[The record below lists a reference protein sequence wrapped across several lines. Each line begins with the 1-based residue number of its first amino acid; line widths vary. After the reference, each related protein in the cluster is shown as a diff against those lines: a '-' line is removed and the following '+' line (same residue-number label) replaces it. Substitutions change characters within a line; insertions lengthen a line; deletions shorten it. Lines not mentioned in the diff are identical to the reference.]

1 MPVEKILIL
10 GGTAEA
16 ADVAARLVAQG
27 SAEVTTSLAGRTKE
41 PAPLAGA
48 VRIGGFGGV
57 EGLAAYLRANGISKV
72 IDATHP
78 FATRISQNA
87 QAACALANVPL
98 EVVRRSVWA
107 REPGDRW
114 VEVDTLDA
122 AAEALPVGATVF
134 LALGRQYIAAFAGR
148 TDCRFV
154 IRMID
159 PPGDPLPLR
168 DAVLVLGKAS
178 PDPDE
183 ERALFEAHSIT
194 CLVARNSGG
203 AAGYG
208 KIAAARHMG
217 MDVVM
222 VARPTP

>member
-1 MPVEKILIL
+1 MPIEKILIL

-16 ADVAARLVAQG
+16 AELAARLVAQG
-27 SAEVTTSLAGRTKE
+27 GAEVTTSLAGRTKE

-57 EGLAAYLRANGISKV
+57 EGLAAYLSANGISRV

-98 EVVRRSVWA
+98 EVVRRSVWR

-114 VEVDTLDA
+114 VEVDTLAA

-154 IRMID
+154 VRMID
-159 PPGDPLPLR
+159 PPLDALPLR
-168 DAVLVLGKAS
+168 DAIVILGKAS
-178 PDPDE
+178 ADPDA
-183 ERALFEAHSIT
+183 ERALFANHSIT

-203 AAGYG
+203 AAGHG
-208 KIAAARHMG
+208 KIAAARQMG
-217 MDVVM
+217 IDVVI
-222 VARPTP
+222 VGRPAP